1 MNPRPVILL
10 IGNDATTHR
19 LLREVV
25 DPEEGALILVAE
37 DQAEAAA
44 LAERAHPDLI
54 MADSS
59 RFGVGL
65 ASRFRRDPKLCECLF
80 VVIDGPDD
88 PELRRQGLQLGVDL
102 YIDRP
107 VGVVE
112 VLSLIRMMSRMRRI
126 RSEIDWLTQQTSRT
140 QESLGQVGERVTYL
154 LLRTIDMS
162 IPGAEDRAHWTEKL
176 SKQLADRF
184 EIPSKFLKGLKSA
197 ALLHEMGRVVWNG
210 AAPRAA
216 AGPPTAGEWQYVI
229 RSRQLLDEIDE
240 LREPAELIGS
250 IFENWDGT
258 GQPNHLERGQIPL
271 RSRIL
276 RVLIDFSSA
285 LVRTGLSPRETLEEM
300 AEHVGT
306 LYDPLVIAHLQAI
319 VESTK
324 ETDPPFSRVHVP
336 IPDLSEGMVLAE
348 DLYTDSG
355 VKLLARGTSLTRA
368 NLSAIQGRSR
378 FDATL
383 QTAVVRLTPS
393 ASDPE
398 ESHRQSG

>member
-1 MNPRPVILL
+1 MNPRPIILVI
-10 IGNDATTHR
+10 GSDAATHQ
-19 LLREVV
+19 LLREVI
-25 DPEEGALILVAE
+25 DPEEGALILLAE
-37 DQAEAAA
+37 DQAEATA

-54 MADSS
+54 VADST

-65 ASRFRRDPKLCECLF
+65 ASRFRRDPKLCDCLF
-80 VVIDGPDD
+80 AMIDGPED

-102 YIDRP
+102 YLDSP
-107 VGVVE
+107 LGNAE
-112 VLSLIRMMSRMRRI
+112 VLTLIRMMTRLRRI
-126 RSEIDWLTQQTSRT
+126 RSDMDWLAQQASRS
-140 QESLGQVGERVTYL
+140 QEGLGQVCERVTYL

-162 IPGAEDRAHWTEKL
+162 IPGAEDRAHWIEKL

-184 EIPSKFLKGLKSA
+184 EVPSKFLKGLKSA
-197 ALLHEMGRVVWNG
+197 SLLHEMGRIVWSG
-210 AAPRAA
+210 TGPRTPT
-216 AGPPTAGEWQYVI
+216 GPPTAGDWQYVI

-240 LREPAELIGS
+240 LREAAELIGS
-250 IFENWDGT
+250 IYENWDGT

-276 RVLIDFSSA
+276 RVLIDFSST
-285 LVRTGLSPRETLEEM
+285 VSRTGLPSRDTLEEM
-300 AEHVGT
+300 AEHAGT

-319 VESTK
+319 TESTK

-336 IPDLSEGMVLAE
+336 IGDLSEGMVLAE

-355 VKLLARGTSLTRA
+355 VKLLARGTSLTKA

-383 QTAVVRLTPS
+383 QTAVVRLTPF
-393 ASDPE
+393 AVDPE
-398 ESHRQSG
+398 ESRQRFG